1 MESNTHLSRFAER
14 ETVRAAGRRVVV
26 LTRSCCCAFERV
38 WGLDGR
44 EGKRH
49 SGSLAKTAFPRMGS
63 KLRNHRKTT
72 QQSARQ
78 QKCAATTFSL
88 RTRISTRDDTWGPER
103 ASHWADRVQELH
115 TPTLSLHHSLCN
127 SHAHALIHFP
137 KRKRK
142 VPSSDGEVRQERGE
156 EGAGG
161 RPAEAGAERP
171 FDVRAVTPRGVRWVT
186 WTLLVVSSWCCLP
199 FSPRCLATAVRRAF
213 FWVTSS
219 CCG

>member
-1 MESNTHLSRFAER
+1 MESNTHLSRFAES

-115 TPTLSLHHSLCN
+115 TPTLSYTTACATHTHTRSSTFPREKEKFRRQMGKSGKKEAKKAPEGDLLKLEQNDHS
-127 SHAHALIHFP
+127 
-137 KRKRK
+137 
-142 VPSSDGEVRQERGE
+142 
-156 EGAGG
+156 
-161 RPAEAGAERP
+161 
-171 FDVRAVTPRGVRWVT
+171 T
-186 WTLLVVSSWCCLP
+186 
-199 FSPRCLATAVRRAF
+199 
-213 FWVTSS
+213 
-219 CCG
+219 